1 MEADLDK
8 IFAGAKNTNQQAVS
22 HSSHQSTSIPTTAIA
37 ANQIPPPS
45 SSQKKPKKSIDW
57 SEHFGIDKRQ
67 DNRKQTNSKMESPPN
82 SKGTDHE
89 QVAVMRN
96 IQNTYQDSDPAAEKN
111 AAPSAN
117 GVAHSQAS
125 EKGTQGKNEKVK
137 KDESKNTWEND
148 TDEKADRKWILKE
161 FYKNLAMSNKRK
173 RESP

>member
-8 IFAGAKNTNQQAVS
+8 IFAGAKNSNQQAES
-22 HSSHQSTSIPTTAIA
+22 HSSHQSTSIPTTPIA

-45 SSQKKPKKSIDW
+45 SLQKKPKKSIDW
-57 SEHFGIDKRQ
+57 TEHFGIDKRQ
-67 DNRKQTNSKMESPPN
+67 DNHKLTSSKVESPSN
-82 SKGTDHE
+82 SKGTENE

-96 IQNTYQDSDPAAEKN
+96 IHNTYQESDPAADKN
-111 AAPSAN
+111 TAPSAN
-117 GVAHSQAS
+117 GVTHAQGS
-125 EKGTQGKNEKVK
+125 EKGSQGKNEKVK

-161 FYKNLAMSNKRK
+161 FYKNLAMTNKRK